1 MAKHGTVM
9 LGIRGELWGAYID
22 LLATAAFRYPRDRSQ
37 CIHHNVLSTV
47 FPFREYQC
55 YGTERWEGSQRV
67 SKALI
72 QAKASGIHR
81 HRGILT
87 TVRSSFSGDDTSTSS
102 SSPCQF
108 LAPLKHRAFVWSIT
122 VDLLLFFCVWTGSHP
137 SLCSLFLFG
146 QDAALQFDIEP
157 SGVLI
162 FILFKGWGFFFFF
175 QQWKHKKCTKSTA
188 IAINT
193 MCWK

>member
-9 LGIRGELWGAYID
+9 LGIRGELWGTYID

-37 CIHHNVLSTV
+37 CIHHNVLSAV

-55 YGTERWEGSQRV
+55 YGTERWEGSQIV

-87 TVRSSFSGDDTSTSS
+87 TITSSFSGDDTSTNS

-108 LAPLKHRAFVWSIT
+108 LAPLKHRAFV
-122 VDLLLFFCVWTGSHP
+122 
-137 SLCSLFLFG
+137 
-146 QDAALQFDIEP
+146 
-157 SGVLI
+157 
-162 FILFKGWGFFFFF
+162 
-175 QQWKHKKCTKSTA
+175 
-188 IAINT
+188 
-193 MCWK
+193 